1 MQITWKD
8 FENVELRVGT
18 IVEVEDFPN
27 ARKPAYR
34 ITVDFGELGTRR
46 SSAQLTRLYSK
57 DDLMGRQVIC
67 VTNFPP
73 RQVANFISEVLITG
87 FVGEDGDVVLAVP
100 ERTVQNGVR
109 LA

>member
-1 MQITWKD
+1 MSITWED

-18 IVEVEDFPN
+18 IVEVEDFPK

-34 ITVDFGELGTRR
+34 ITVDLGEIGLRR
-46 SSAQLTRLYSK
+46 SSAQLTKLYSK
-57 DDLMGRQVIC
+57 SDLMGRQVIC

-73 RQVANFISEVLITG
+73 KQVANFISEVLITG
-87 FVGEDGDVVLAVP
+87 FVGEEGEVVLAVP
-100 ERTVQNGVR
+100 ERTVQNGAR